1 MNKEMMSMAGRAKGT
16 HAQRQSGSS
25 WNALGLGSI
34 HSPKVILIEGDAD
47 EFIPNI
53 ERATGMHGFA
63 IVVPPDQKDGWLL
76 DMLWRITMAYAAMP
90 SLLYSRAKVRK
101 MVEAVMSHE
110 PRSVDVDKPT
120 RKRTSKRN
128 RAG

>member
-1 MNKEMMSMAGRAKGT
+1 MAEEKTSVTNSATSRRIQKKKTTNPRSSLSKG
-16 HAQRQSGSS
+16 S
-25 WNALGLGSI
+25 N
-34 HSPKVILIEGDAD
+34 SPKVILMEGEAD
-47 EFIPNI
+47 ESVPNI

-63 IVVPPDQKDGWLL
+63 IVMPADQKDGWLL

-101 MVEAVMSHE
+101 MVEAVMSRE
-110 PRSVDVDKPT
+110 LRSVDVDKP
-120 RKRTSKRN
+120 KRTRVSKRN

>member
-1 MNKEMMSMAGRAKGT
+1 
-16 HAQRQSGSS
+16 
-25 WNALGLGSI
+25 
-34 HSPKVILIEGDAD
+34 VVLIEGDAD
-47 EFIPNI
+47 DVIPSI

-63 IVVPPDQKDGWLL
+63 IMVPQDQKDGWLL

-110 PRSVDVDKPT
+110 PRSVDFDKP
-120 RKRTSKRN
+120 KRTRASKRN

>member
-1 MNKEMMSMAGRAKGT
+1 MTSIAGTTKVPRSRKQKPASPGSSLAKG
-16 HAQRQSGSS
+16 
-25 WNALGLGSI
+25 SI
-34 HSPKVILIEGDAD
+34 TSPNVILIEGEAD
-47 EFIPNI
+47 DFIPNI

-76 DMLWRITMAYAAMP
+76 DMLWRIAMAYAAMP

-110 PRSVDVDKPT
+110 PRSVDIDEP
-120 RKRTSKRN
+120 KRRRASKRN
-128 RAG
+128 RAD